1 MAGGVAGAPAP
12 TQDYSQPA
20 QNPVGSSTPA
30 GGKGGGGAAPSQDP
44 NDPTLHFQEGVAAPG
59 YQGATSNSQYTPP
72 PQQTFP
78 VNPASDMGMV
88 GPGYQG
94 ATSNSQ
100 YTPPPQQTFP
110 VNPASDM
117 GMVGPGDGV
126 AGYTDND
133 HMPGFANDM
142 NPQGSMTP
150 AGGKGGGGM
159 MQPAP
164 YQNPQGSSTPAGGK
178 GGGGVMQQP
187 QQQQQNYY
195 QPPLLQ
201 QPYQSQPQQGYGN
214 AYAQPYQQRMQQ
226 QYGGQQVQQV
236 GYGNQNPY
244 QQQQYQS
251 QYQPQYQQPFN
262 ESQRY
267 GDYMSGILG
276 GMPRQQFSSNA
287 VTPASQS
294 TGNIT
299 SDRQSQFNAMMDAY
313 NQAHSQDNIR
323 DIKAAEQN
331 NGGG

>member
-44 NDPTLHFQEGVAAPG
+44 NDPTLHFQEGVAA
-59 YQGATSNSQYTPP
+59 
-72 PQQTFP
+72 
-78 VNPASDMGMV
+78 
-88 GPGYQG
+88 PGYQG

>member
-1 MAGGVAGAPAP
+1 MAGGAAGAPAP

-30 GGKGGGGAAPSQDP
+30 GGKGGGGAAPSQDL

-59 YQGATSNSQYTPP
+59 YQGATLNSQYTPP
-72 PQQTFP
+72 PQQLGYQTLP
-78 VNPASDMGMV
+78 ANPAIDW
-88 GPGYQG
+88 
-94 ATSNSQ
+94 
-100 YTPPPQQTFP
+100 
-110 VNPASDM
+110 

-126 AGYTDND
+126 GGYTDND

-244 QQQQYQS
+244 
-251 QYQPQYQQPFN
+251 
-262 ESQRY
+262 
-267 GDYMSGILG
+267 
-276 GMPRQQFSSNA
+276 
-287 VTPASQS
+287 
-294 TGNIT
+294 
-299 SDRQSQFNAMMDAY
+299 
-313 NQAHSQDNIR
+313 
-323 DIKAAEQN
+323 
-331 NGGG
+331 